1 VADQQ
6 RGAAARQF
14 LEAQV
19 DIVLRL
25 GVERGGRLIK
35 DLQWRTAEE
44 GASQTGTRVQRGRF
58 CH

>member
-44 GASQTGTRVQRGRF
+44 GASQTGTRVQRG
-58 CH
+58 